1 MQRDRLV
8 YLLIPL
14 AALIAILPLLLNGC
28 SCGHDFDFHLVNWME
43 AARQFTHGNLHPHW
57 AYTPAWN
64 AGEPR
69 FVFYPPASW
78 TLGAILGLL
87 LPWTW
92 TPIAYTWLALTAA
105 GLAMHRLARDFAGPV
120 AAAIAAVIYTVNPYM
135 LFTAYERTAYAEL
148 LAAAWIPFL
157 FHAILRRRITI
168 HGIAIPVALL
178 WITNAPAAVMSC
190 YVLALL
196 TAIRLILQSDP
207 RNELQFNPAE
217 PAEAVSSSEANHSS
231 IATRQEEKES
241 TISTDA
247 THHFTVNP
255 AAQNN
260 AVISTESNHSLIV
273 SRGVEKPASLPSP
286 PTQTRLEFARNILAG
301 TALGLGLAAFYI
313 LPAAYERRF
322 VQIAMA
328 LTPGM
333 RIEDNFLFHHTGDI
347 LHDEVLHTASLI
359 ALILLV
365 ASAIVLLI
373 AVLRV
378 TKSGA
383 LYLDSER
390 EASRASAIR
399 GPRRALLHV
408 GVRIR
413 GPRRALLHVGVMI
426 RSALSNLKA
435 ENGQQ
440 TRISHSSGRPT
451 FGLSAVGSPQELA
464 PRPPAFLLPAL
475 ALLTISILLLLTP
488 ITAVLW
494 NHIPELAFLQ
504 FPWRLLAIL
513 AAVLGLAV
521 ALALAPLKLR
531 PAAVTALA
539 LSLAASL
546 TYPAYTVFHQ
556 ACDPEDTVPSRLALF
571 GSNRGS
577 EPTDEYTPT
586 PADNDSLAQANPPSW
601 LSANPDAKAPANAA
615 ANAAPGP
622 APMRLDLNSPVPQTL
637 ILNLRDFPAWRIT
650 LNGNPITDRDQRD
663 DGLLALP
670 VPAGPSTL
678 SIAYIQTLDQTL
690 GDAITLVSL
699 CLLLLC
705 GRSNS
710 VPDLS
715 SRPHPEPSPMG
726 K

>member
-1 MQRDRLV
+1 MQRDRLA

-69 FVFYPPASW
+69 FVYYPPASW

-92 TPIAYTWLALTAA
+92 APIAYTWLALTAA

-148 LAAAWIPFL
+148 LAAAWIPL
-157 FHAILRRRITI
+157 LLHAILRRRITI
-168 HGIAIPVALL
+168 PGIAIPVALL

-196 TAIRLILQSDP
+196 TAIRLILKSDP

-217 PAEAVSSSEANHSS
+217 PAEAVASIEANPNS

-241 TISTDA
+241 AVSTEA
-247 THHFTVNP
+247 TRHFAGNP
-255 AAQNN
+255 AAQENS
-260 AVISTESNHSLIV
+260 VISTGANHGGIV
-273 SRGVEKPASLPSP
+273 SRAVEKSASLPLP
-286 PTQTRLEFARNILAG
+286 PTPSTQTRREFARNILAG
-301 TALGLGLAAFYI
+301 AALGLGLAAFYI
-313 LPAAYERRF
+313 LPAAYERHL

-333 RIEDNFLFHHTGDI
+333 RTQDNFLFHHTGDI

-359 ALILLV
+359 AFI
-365 ASAIVLLI
+365 LI
-373 AVLRV
+373 ATTTTAIGIAFLKRHSTRRLEATLSDPLEKDASSRPNPQQAKRSVR
-378 TKSGA
+378 KRSPHSAGSGTIA
-383 LYLDSER
+383 HD
-390 EASRASAIR
+390 
-399 GPRRALLHV
+399 
-408 GVRIR
+408 
-413 GPRRALLHVGVMI
+413 
-426 RSALSNLKA
+426 
-435 ENGQQ
+435 
-440 TRISHSSGRPT
+440 PT
-451 FGLSAVGSPQELA
+451 DTN
-464 PRPPAFLLPAL
+464 FLLPAL
-475 ALLTISILLLLTP
+475 ALLLIAIFLLLTP

-494 NHIPELAFLQ
+494 NQTPELAFLQ

-513 AAVLGLAV
+513 AAVLGLAI

-531 PAAVTALA
+531 PAATTALA
-539 LSLAASL
+539 LSLAGSL

-556 ACDPEDTVPSRLALF
+556 ACDPEDTVQSRLALF
-571 GSNRGS
+571 RSNRGS
-577 EPTDEYTPT
+577 EPTDEYTPNL
-586 PADNDSLAQANPPSW
+586 ADNDSLAQANPPYW
-601 LSANPDAKAPANAA
+601 LSTNPDAKAPANAA
-615 ANAAPGP
+615 PGP
-622 APMRLDLNSPVPQTL
+622 APTRLDLNSPVPQTL

-678 SIAYIQTLDQTL
+678 SIAYTQTLDQTL

-705 GRSNS
+705 GQSK
-710 VPDLS
+710 
-715 SRPHPEPSPMG
+715 EPLFKSQL
-726 K
+726 